1 MSGNFK
7 LIDLLNNRS
16 KQWEEESS
24 EEGQQE
30 GDLQI
35 IDIDSLVPSKE
46 NFYGLDK
53 KESMKASIRIVGIE
67 QPLRVEPIE
76 GQTGKYKVLAGH
88 CRLSA
93 SKELAE
99 EDEKYRYV
107 PCYVKDRQSKQLS
120 CLTMLLT
127 NFTQR
132 EPTDYEKM
140 LELTEIEKIAKE
152 IKQQENISGRVRD
165 MIAELLSISA
175 SQIGRYT
182 AIRNNLDCHLM
193 EAFQQQEIAMSIA
206 YEASGLNPANQIK
219 LYVRLKEK
227 GKIEVSDVK
236 EFKRLEEEEKKEEAS
251 KPDINH
257 SHFEG
262 AMNEPEQMD
271 GTEPEPESE
280 PEGPQPEGKE
290 VEEEPVE
297 IEDKEEKKETDQ
309 GNKEHKTGGTKNQ
322 SQPEPERQSGSR
334 IEKGCGF
341 CAPQNHRE
349 ISTMEG
355 GILINLD
362 PMSKQL
368 QILIKETGAVESV
381 TIVACPLCGRIL

>member
-7 LIDLLNNRS
+7 LVDLLNNRS

-53 KESMKASIRIVGIE
+53 KESMKASIRLVGIE

-99 EDEKYRYV
+99 EDEKYRSV

-140 LELTEIEKIAKE
+140 LELTEIEKIAKK

-219 LYVRLKEK
+219 LYARLKEK

-236 EFKRLEEEEKKEEAS
+236 DFKRLEEEEKKKETIELT
-251 KPDINH
+251 NH
-257 SHFEG
+257 SNFCD
-262 AMNEPEQMD
+262 AMNEPEELDMIEPA
-271 GTEPEPESE
+271 TEPEPEGPRPEGEEQVEDIGDQEEAQEEEQE
-280 PEGPQPEGKE
+280 PE
-290 VEEEPVE
+290 
-297 IEDKEEKKETDQ
+297 DS
-309 GNKEHKTGGTKNQ
+309 KNQ
-322 SQPEPERQSGSR
+322 SQPEPERQPGSR